1 MKLFG
6 LCLIMVLLS
15 GCVATFNQTEYQGYV
30 KVLTLTE
37 PGEFE
42 CRPYNIG
49 NLLEETTYLMHYTA
63 HLPHNKYSADGA
75 KQMHSIALYMFD
87 HFQTY
92 ETRNLSE
99 SACVQLFDLIHTT
112 ADSFVGAVGGK
123 PTW

>member
-15 GCVATFNQTEYQGYV
+15 GCVATFNQMEYQGYV
-30 KVLTLTE
+30 KILTLTE

-42 CRPYNIG
+42 CRPYHLGI
-49 NLLEETTYLMHYTA
+49 LLEETTYLMHYTS

-75 KQMHSIALYMFD
+75 KQLHSIAFYMNENFE
-87 HFQTY
+87 TY
-92 ETRNLSE
+92 KTRHLSE
-99 SACVQLFDLIHTT
+99 SACIQLHDLMHTT
-112 ADSFVGAVGGK
+112 AEMFAESVGGK